1 MALLG
6 IDLGTS
12 SVKALLIDERGSSLA
27 SATVEYP
34 LSAPK
39 PLWSEQDPAD
49 WWRGTCEAVRAVMAK
64 AGVSSADVRGIG
76 LSGQMHGLTLL
87 GRDGR
92 VLRPAILWNDQRTG
106 PQCEEITQLA
116 GGKRRVLELT
126 ANVVLPGFTA
136 PKILW
141 VRENEPEVYAQA
153 AHVLLPKDYIRYK
166 LSGEF
171 VTEVSDASGMSVFDV
186 RNRTWSDEMLRALD
200 IPREWMPRCAESHEV
215 TATVSDAAAHE
226 IGLKAGTPIVGG
238 GGDNAAGAVGNG
250 VVREGIVSASIG
262 TSGVVFASS
271 ERFVMEPEG
280 NVHAFCHAL
289 PHTWHVMGVMLSA
302 GGSLRWHR
310 DVVAKGNPLL
320 ADDGRRTP
328 DDGSGSSSVA
338 GRPSSVSA
346 RDPYDILLDEAARIA
361 PGAEGLVFLPYLTGE
376 RCPYPDPLAR
386 GAFVGLTI
394 RHTQAHLTRAVVEG
408 ITYGLADSLKLVRD
422 LGIRIDEVR
431 AVGGGARSAVWR
443 QILADVFQ
451 AEITLINSSEGGA
464 FGVALLAG
472 VGTGVWKNTLEACDA
487 TLKVTTRVEPAKDKA
502 VLGRYADMY
511 ARYRELY
518 PLLKDTFGKLSA

>member
-12 SVKALLIDERGSSLA
+12 SVKALLIDERGNALA

-34 LSAPK
+34 LSAPR

-49 WWRGTCEAVRAVMAK
+49 WWRGTCDAVRAVMAK
-64 AGVSSADVRGIG
+64 SGLAAADVRGIG

-87 GRDGR
+87 DKAGQ

-106 PQCEEITQLA
+106 PQCETITRLA
-116 GGKRRVLELT
+116 GGKQRVLELT

-136 PKILW
+136 PKIVW
-141 VRENEPEVYAQA
+141 VRENEPDVYARV
-153 AHVLLPKDYIRYK
+153 AHVLLPKDYIRYR

-171 VTEVSDASGMSVFDV
+171 ATEVSDASGMSVFDV
-186 RNRTWSDEMLRALD
+186 RRRTWSDEMLAALD
-200 IPREWMPRCAESHEV
+200 IPRAWMPRCAESHEV
-215 TATVSDAAAHE
+215 TAVLSQVGAAE
-226 IGLKAGTPIVGG
+226 IGLQAGTPIVGG

-280 NVHAFCHAL
+280 KVHAFCHAL
-289 PHTWHVMGVMLSA
+289 PDTWHVMGVMLSA

-310 DVVAKGNPLL
+310 DVIAYGDPGLVS
-320 ADDGRRTP
+320 RR
-328 DDGSGSSSVA
+328 A
-338 GRPSSVSA
+338 LPSDT
-346 RDPYDILLDEAARIA
+346 DPYDILLAEAAQVA
-361 PGAEGLVFLPYLTGE
+361 PGAEGLLFLPYLTGE

-408 ITYGLADSLKLVRD
+408 ITFGLADSLGLVRG

-431 AVGGGARSAVWR
+431 AVGGGARSAIWR
-443 QILADVFQ
+443 QMLADVFQ
-451 AEITLINSSEGGA
+451 TEITLINSSEGGA

-472 VGTGVWKNTLEACDA
+472 VGAGVWKDAREACDA
-487 TLKVTTRVEPAKDKA
+487 TLKVTTRVEPAKDAA
-502 VLGRYADMY
+502 VRDRYAEMY

-518 PLLKDTFGKLSA
+518 PALKDTFGRLTA

>member
-1 MALLG
+1 
-6 IDLGTS
+6 
-12 SVKALLIDERGSSLA
+12 LA

-34 LSAPK
+34 LSTPR

-49 WWRGTCEAVRAVMAK
+49 WWRGTCAAIRAVLAKTNLPATEVRA
-64 AGVSSADVRGIG
+64 IG

-87 GRDGR
+87 NKAGQ

-106 PQCEEITQLA
+106 AQCEEITRLA
-116 GGKRRVLELT
+116 GGKQRVLDLT

-141 VRENEPEVYAQA
+141 VRENEPQVYAQV

-166 LSGEF
+166 MSGEF
-171 VTEVSDASGMSVFDV
+171 ATEVSDASGMSVFDV
-186 RNRTWSDEMLRALD
+186 RRRTWSAEMLRALEL
-200 IPREWMPRCAESHEV
+200 PREWMPRCAESHEV
-215 TATVSDAAAHE
+215 TARVSETGARE
-226 IGLKAGTPIVGG
+226 IGLPAGTPIVGG

-250 VVREGIVSASIG
+250 VVREGVVSASLG

-271 ERFVMEPEG
+271 EKFVMEPEG
-280 NVHAFCHAL
+280 KLHAFCHAL
-289 PHTWHVMGVMLSA
+289 PDTWHVMGVMLSA

-310 DVVAKGNPLL
+310 DTISTGRLENRDSKLSGNGGISNLPSPISYDDLLNDVA
-320 ADDGRRTP
+320 
-328 DDGSGSSSVA
+328 SV
-338 GRPSSVSA
+338 P
-346 RDPYDILLDEAARIA
+346 
-361 PGAEGLVFLPYLTGE
+361 PGAEGLIFLPYLTGE

-386 GAFVGLTI
+386 GAFVGLTL

-408 ITYGLADSLKLVRD
+408 VTFGLADSLQLIRD
-422 LGIRIDEVR
+422 LGIRIDEVL
-431 AVGGGARSAVWR
+431 AIGGGARSAIWR

-451 AEITLINSSEGGA
+451 TEITLINSSEGGA

-472 VGTGVWKNTLEACDA
+472 VGVGVWANARQACDA
-487 TLKVTTRVEPAKDKA
+487 TLKVTTRVEPTKDA
-502 VLGRYADMY
+502 GVRRQYAEAY

-518 PLLKDTFGKLSA
+518 PALAGVFAKL

>member
-12 SVKALLIDERGSSLA
+12 GVKALIIREDGTPLA

-34 LSAPK
+34 LSTPR

-49 WWRGTCEAVRAVMAK
+49 WWRGTCEAIRAVLAK
-64 AGVSSADVRGIG
+64 ANIPASDVRSIG

-87 GRDGR
+87 NKDGQ

-106 PQCEEITQLA
+106 AQCEEITRLA
-116 GGKRRVLELT
+116 GGKQRVLDLT

-141 VRENEPEVYAQA
+141 VRENEPEVYAQV

-166 LSGEF
+166 MSGEF
-171 VTEVSDASGMSVFDV
+171 ATEVSDASGMSVFDV
-186 RNRTWSDEMLRALD
+186 QHRTWSAEMLRALN

-215 TATVSDAAAHE
+215 TSRVSQTGAKE
-226 IGLKAGTPIVGG
+226 IGLPAGTPIVGG
-238 GGDNAAGAVGNG
+238 GGDNASGAVGNG
-250 VVREGIVSASIG
+250 VVREGIVSASLG
-262 TSGVVFASS
+262 TSGVVFATS
-271 ERFVMEPEG
+271 EKFAMEPEG
-280 NVHAFCHAL
+280 KLHAFCHAL
-289 PHTWHVMGVMLSA
+289 PDTWHVMGVMLSA

-310 DVVAKGNPLL
+310 DTISRGRLENRDSRLESGDSESNRQSANLKSQISYDDLMSDVA
-320 ADDGRRTP
+320 
-328 DDGSGSSSVA
+328 SV
-338 GRPSSVSA
+338 P
-346 RDPYDILLDEAARIA
+346 
-361 PGAEGLVFLPYLTGE
+361 PGAEGLIFLPYLTGE

-386 GAFVGLTI
+386 GAFVGLTL

-408 ITYGLADSLKLVRD
+408 VTFGLADSLQLIRD
-422 LGIRIDEVR
+422 LGIRIDSVL

-451 AEITLINSSEGGA
+451 TEITLINSSEGGA

-472 VGTGVWKNTLEACDA
+472 VGVGVWADTRQACDA
-487 TLKVTTRVEPAKDKA
+487 TLKVTTRVEPTKDAA
-502 VLGRYADMY
+502 VRRQYAEAY

-518 PLLKDTFGKLSA
+518 PALAGVFAKL

>member
-12 SVKALLIDERGSSLA
+12 GVKALVIREDGTPLA

-34 LSAPK
+34 LSTPR

-49 WWRGTCEAVRAVMAK
+49 WWLGTCQAVRTVLAK
-64 AGVSSADVRGIG
+64 ANLSPSDVRGIG

-87 GRDGR
+87 DKDGQ

-106 PQCEEITQLA
+106 PQCEEITRLV
-116 GGKRRVLELT
+116 GGKQRLLELT
-126 ANVVLPGFTA
+126 ANVMLPGFTA

-141 VRENEPEVYAQA
+141 VRENEPQVYAQV
-153 AHVLLPKDYIRYK
+153 AHILLPKDYIRYK

-171 VTEVSDASGMSVFDV
+171 ATEVSDASGMLVFDV
-186 RNRTWSDEMLRALD
+186 RHRTWSEEVLRAMD
-200 IPREWMPRCAESHEV
+200 IPMEWMPRCAESHEV
-215 TATVSDAAAHE
+215 TARVSPAVAGE
-226 IGLKAGTPIVGG
+226 IGLASGTPIVGG

-262 TSGVVFASS
+262 TSGVVFATS
-271 ERFVMEPEG
+271 EKFAMEPEG
-280 NVHAFCHAL
+280 KLHAFCHAL
-289 PHTWHVMGVMLSA
+289 PDTWHVMGVMLSA

-310 DVVAKGNPLL
+310 DTISYGDPGLVTKSPRQPGV
-320 ADDGRRTP
+320 
-328 DDGSGSSSVA
+328 
-338 GRPSSVSA
+338 
-346 RDPYDILLDEAARIA
+346 DPYDIMLDEAAGVPA
-361 PGAEGLVFLPYLTGE
+361 GAEGLVFLPYLTGE

-386 GAFVGLTI
+386 GAFVGLTL

-408 ITYGLADSLKLVRD
+408 VTFGLADSLRLVRD

-443 QILADVFQ
+443 QMLADVFQ
-451 AEITLINSSEGGA
+451 TEITLINSSEGGA

-472 VGTGVWKNTLEACDA
+472 VGTGVWRDTRQACDA
-487 TLKVTTRVEPAKDKA
+487 TLKVTTRVEPTQDAA
-502 VLGRYADMY
+502 VRRRYAEAY

-518 PLLKDTFGKLSA
+518 PALAGIFAKL

>member
-12 SVKALLIDERGSSLA
+12 GVKALLIREDGTALA

-34 LSAPK
+34 LSTPR

-49 WWRGTCEAVRAVMAK
+49 WWRGVCEATRAVLAQ
-64 AGVSSADVRGIG
+64 ARLTGSDIRAIG

-87 GRDGR
+87 DKSGE
-92 VLRPAILWNDQRTG
+92 VLRPAILWNDQRTSA
-106 PQCEEITQLA
+106 QCDEITRLA

-141 VRENEPEVYAQA
+141 VRENEPEVYARV

-171 VTEVSDASGMSVFDV
+171 ATEVSDASGMSVFDV

-215 TATVSDAAAHE
+215 TAHVSATAATE
-226 IGLKAGTPIVGG
+226 IGLAPGTPIVGG

-262 TSGVVFASS
+262 TSGVVFATA
-271 ERFVMEPEG
+271 EKFAMEPEG
-280 NVHAFCHAL
+280 NLHAFCHAI
-289 PHTWHVMGVMLSA
+289 PATWHMMGVMLSA

-310 DVVAKGNPLL
+310 DVISRGREGIGDSRLENGVHVERPISYDDLMADVA
-320 ADDGRRTP
+320 
-328 DDGSGSSSVA
+328 
-338 GRPSSVSA
+338 SVS
-346 RDPYDILLDEAARIA
+346 
-361 PGAEGLVFLPYLTGE
+361 PGAEGLIFLPYLTGE

-386 GAFVGLTI
+386 GAFIGLTL

-408 ITYGLADSLKLVRD
+408 ITYGLADSLTLIRGLGVR
-422 LGIRIDEVR
+422 INEVR
-431 AVGGGARSAVWR
+431 AIGGGARSAVWR
-443 QILADVFQ
+443 QMLADVFD

-472 VGTGVWKNTLEACDA
+472 VGSGVWGSTREACDA
-487 TLKVTTRVEPAKDKA
+487 TLKVTTRVEPSKDA
-502 VLGRYADMY
+502 AIRERYAETY
-511 ARYRELY
+511 ARYREMY
-518 PLLKDTFGKLSA
+518 PALAVIFAKLQQS

>member
-12 SVKALLIDERGSSLA
+12 GVKALLIREDGAAIA

-34 LSAPK
+34 LSTPR

-49 WWRGTCEAVRAVMAK
+49 WWRGVCEVMRAVMAQANLK
-64 AGVSSADVRGIG
+64 GSDIRAIG

-87 GRDGR
+87 DKDGQ

-106 PQCEEITQLA
+106 AQCDEITRLA
-116 GGKRRVLELT
+116 GGKQRVLELT

-141 VRENEPEVYAQA
+141 VRENELEIYARV

-166 LSGEF
+166 LSGEYA
-171 VTEVSDASGMSVFDV
+171 TEVSDASGMSVFDV
-186 RNRTWSDEMLRALD
+186 RHRTWSDEMLRLLD

-215 TATVSDAAAHE
+215 TARVSANGAAETA
-226 IGLKAGTPIVGG
+226 LVAGTPIVGG

-250 VVREGIVSASIG
+250 VVREGIVSVSIG
-262 TSGVVFASS
+262 TSGVVFATS
-271 ERFVMEPEG
+271 EKFAMEPAG
-280 NVHAFCHAL
+280 NLHAFCHAV
-289 PHTWHVMGVMLSA
+289 PSTWHMMGVMLSA

-310 DVVAKGNPLL
+310 DVISRGRDSRLEVGDTSRPTTRQSVQSPISTQSDQSLVSYDDL
-320 ADDGRRTP
+320 MADVETVP
-328 DDGSGSSSVA
+328 
-338 GRPSSVSA
+338 
-346 RDPYDILLDEAARIA
+346 

-386 GAFVGLTI
+386 GAFVGLTL
-394 RHTQAHLTRAVVEG
+394 RHTQAHMTRAVVEG
-408 ITYGLADSLKLVRD
+408 ITYGLADSLTLIRG
-422 LGIRIDEVR
+422 LGVRIDEVR
-431 AVGGGARSAVWR
+431 AIGGGARSAVWR
-443 QILADVFQ
+443 QMLADVFQ
-451 AEITLINSSEGGA
+451 TEITLINSSEGGA

-472 VGTGVWKNTLEACDA
+472 VGAGVWSGAREACDA
-487 TLKVTTRVEPAKDKA
+487 TLRVTTRIGPAKDA
-502 VLGRYADMY
+502 AMRERYATTY

-518 PLLKDTFGKLSA
+518 PALSGIFAKL

>member
-12 SVKALLIDERGSSLA
+12 GVKALLIREDGTSLA

-34 LSAPK
+34 LSTPR
-39 PLWSEQDPAD
+39 PLWSEQEPAD
-49 WWRGTCEAVRAVMAK
+49 WWRGTCEAIQAVLGKANLPASEVRA
-64 AGVSSADVRGIG
+64 IG
-76 LSGQMHGLTLL
+76 LSGQMHGLTLFNK
-87 GRDGR
+87 DGQ

-106 PQCEEITQLA
+106 AQCDEITRLA
-116 GGKRRVLELT
+116 GGKQRVLDLT

-141 VRENEPEVYAQA
+141 VRENEPQIYAQV

-166 LSGEF
+166 MSGEF
-171 VTEVSDASGMSVFDV
+171 ATEVSDASGMSVFDV
-186 RNRTWSDEMLRALD
+186 RHRTWSEEMLRALD

-215 TATVSDAAAHE
+215 TARVSETGAKAL
-226 IGLKAGTPIVGG
+226 GLSAGTPIVGG

-250 VVREGIVSASIG
+250 VVREGIVSASLG

-271 ERFVMEPEG
+271 EKFVMEPEG
-280 NVHAFCHAL
+280 KLHAFCHAL
-289 PHTWHVMGVMLSA
+289 PDTWHVMGVMLSA

-310 DVVAKGNPLL
+310 DTISQ
-320 ADDGRRTP
+320 GRRDQRLENGDSGNNP
-328 DDGSGSSSVA
+328 KSQISYDDLMSDVASV
-338 GRPSSVSA
+338 P
-346 RDPYDILLDEAARIA
+346 
-361 PGAEGLVFLPYLTGE
+361 PGAEGLIFLPYLTGE

-386 GAFVGLTI
+386 GAFVGLTL

-408 ITYGLADSLKLVRD
+408 VTYGLADSLQLVRD
-422 LGIRIDEVR
+422 LGIRIDSVL
-431 AVGGGARSAVWR
+431 AIGGGARSAVWR
-443 QILADVFQ
+443 QILADVFET
-451 AEITLINSSEGGA
+451 EITLINSSEGGA

-472 VGTGVWKNTLEACDA
+472 VGAGVWADARQACDA
-487 TLKVTTRVEPAKDKA
+487 TLKVTTRVEPTKDA
-502 VLGRYADMY
+502 AARRQYAEAY

-518 PLLKDTFGKLSA
+518 PALAGVFAKL

>member
-12 SVKALLIDERGSSLA
+12 GVKALLIHEDGSTLA

-34 LSAPK
+34 LSTPR

-49 WWRGTCEAVRAVMAK
+49 WWQGTCAAIRAVMDKAGVPASAVRA
-64 AGVSSADVRGIG
+64 IG

-87 GRDGR
+87 DRAGK

-106 PQCEEITQLA
+106 PQCDEITRLA
-116 GGKRRVLELT
+116 GGKQRVLDLT

-141 VRENEPEVYAQA
+141 VRENEPEVYAQV
-153 AHVLLPKDYIRYK
+153 AHVLLPKDYIRYRM
-166 LSGEF
+166 SGEF
-171 VTEVSDASGMSVFDV
+171 ATEVSDASGMSVFDV
-186 RNRTWSDEMLRALD
+186 RARTWSDEMLRALD

-215 TATVSDAAAHE
+215 TAHLAESGAQE
-226 IGLKAGTPIVGG
+226 MGLVAGTPIVGG

-250 VVREGIVSASIG
+250 VVREGIVSASLG
-262 TSGVVFASS
+262 TSGVVFATS
-271 ERFVMEPEG
+271 EKFVMEPEG
-280 NVHAFCHAL
+280 KLHAFCHAL
-289 PHTWHVMGVMLSA
+289 PDTWHVMGVMLSA

-310 DVVAKGNPLL
+310 DVV
-320 ADDGRRTP
+320 
-328 DDGSGSSSVA
+328 SA
-338 GRPSSVSA
+338 GRAGNQPIEYDDLMNDVASV
-346 RDPYDILLDEAARIA
+346 P

-386 GAFVGLTI
+386 GAFVGLTL

-408 ITYGLADSLKLVRD
+408 VTYGLADSLRLIRD

-431 AVGGGARSAVWR
+431 ALGGGARSPIWR
-443 QILADVFQ
+443 QMLADVFQ
-451 AEITLINSSEGGA
+451 TEITLINSSEGGA

-472 VGTGVWKNTLEACDA
+472 VGVGVWANTREACDA
-487 TLKVTTRVEPAKDKA
+487 TLKVTARVQPTADRA
-502 VLGRYADMY
+502 VLERYAETY

-518 PLLKDTFGKLSA
+518 PALAGVFSRL

>member
-12 SVKALLIDERGSSLA
+12 GLKALLIDENGAALA

-34 LSAPK
+34 LSTPR

-49 WWRGTCEAVRAVMAK
+49 WWRGTCEATRAVLAR
-64 AGVSSADVRGIG
+64 ANLRAADVRAIG

-87 GRDGR
+87 DAAGD

-116 GGKRRVLELT
+116 GGKKRVLELT

-141 VRENEPEVYAQA
+141 VRANEPAVYARV
-153 AHVLLPKDYIRYK
+153 AHVLLPKDYLRYR

-171 VTEVSDASGMSVFDV
+171 ATEVSDASGMSVFDV

-215 TATVSDAAAHE
+215 TARLSESAARE
-226 IGLKAGTPIVGG
+226 LGLAPGTPIVGG

-271 ERFVMEPEG
+271 EKFAMEPDG
-280 NVHAFCHAL
+280 NLHAFCHAL
-289 PHTWHVMGVMLSA
+289 PNTWHVMGVMLSA

-320 ADDGRRTP
+320 IDDGRPTT
-328 DDGSGSSSVA
+328 DSGSGASSVVR
-338 GRPSSVSA
+338 RPSSISA
-346 RDPYDILLDEAARIA
+346 RDPYDILLEDAARIP

-386 GAFVGLTI
+386 GAFVGLTL
-394 RHTQAHLTRAVVEG
+394 RHTQTHLTRAVVEG
-408 ITYGLADSLKLVRD
+408 VTFGLADSLKLVRD

-443 QILADVFQ
+443 QILADVFD

-472 VGTGVWKNTLEACDA
+472 VGTGVWASTREACDA
-487 TLKVTTRVEPAKDKA
+487 TLKVTTRVAPTKDA
-502 VLGRYADMY
+502 SVRRQYAEMY

-518 PLLKDTFGKLSA
+518 PALKDTFARLAA

>member
-12 SVKALLIDERGSSLA
+12 GVKALLIREDGTALA

-34 LSAPK
+34 LSTPR

-49 WWRGTCEAVRAVMAK
+49 WWRGVCEATQAVLLQAHLSGSDIRAM
-64 AGVSSADVRGIG
+64 GI
-76 LSGQMHGLTLL
+76 SGQMHGLTLL
-87 GRDGR
+87 DASGE

-106 PQCEEITQLA
+106 AQCDEITQLA
-116 GGKRRVLELT
+116 GGKHRVLELT

-141 VRENEPEVYAQA
+141 VRENEPEVYARV

-171 VTEVSDASGMSVFDV
+171 ATEVSDASGMSVFDV
-186 RNRTWSDEMLRALD
+186 RRRTWSDEMLHALN

-215 TATVSDAAAHE
+215 TAHVSATAAPA
-226 IGLKAGTPIVGG
+226 IGLAPGTPIVGG

-262 TSGVVFASS
+262 TSGVVFATA
-271 ERFVMEPEG
+271 EKFAMEPEG
-280 NVHAFCHAL
+280 NLHAFCHAI
-289 PHTWHVMGVMLSA
+289 PDTWHMMGVMLSA

-310 DVVAKGNPLL
+310 DVISRGRVANDLSPISY
-320 ADDGRRTP
+320 DDLMS
-328 DDGSGSSSVA
+328 DVASVPA
-338 GRPSSVSA
+338 
-346 RDPYDILLDEAARIA
+346 
-361 PGAEGLVFLPYLTGE
+361 GAEGLVFLPYLTGE

-386 GAFVGLTI
+386 GAFIGLTL

-408 ITYGLADSLKLVRD
+408 ITYGLADSLTLIRGLGVR
-422 LGIRIDEVR
+422 INEVR

-443 QILADVFQ
+443 QILADVFD

-472 VGTGVWKNTLEACDA
+472 VGAGVWSTTREACDA
-487 TLKVTTRVEPAKDKA
+487 TLKVTTRVEPTKDA
-502 VLGRYADMY
+502 TVRARYAETY
-511 ARYRELY
+511 ALYREMY
-518 PLLKDTFGKLSA
+518 PALAPIFSKLNT